1 MPATPQ
7 LVARVE
13 DGIELST
20 LVWRLAS
27 PMRCVSTA
35 AVGGGFIACS
45 WVVNAQV
52 PKGYHRDDLEVHGSE
67 IAAGLDL
74 SGSGVVMLTA
84 VNVRSHHNASF
95 EGVNVTATVGVS
107 DPTWAADPSTDS
119 TRIRDAATRASTP
132 GTVNV
137 VVSLPE
143 PVLPAGLINLVTTV
157 TEAKC
162 QAFADF
168 SVAGTGTP
176 SDAIT
181 VLCPIDSDGAAH
193 PYGGP
198 RSLWG
203 ARVACAAYDAIIAG
217 LLDERDRKLRSC

>member
-1 MPATPQ
+1 MPVKPQ

-20 LVWRLAS
+20 LVWRLLS

-35 AVGGGFIACS
+35 AVGGGLVDCS

-52 PKGYHRDDLEVHGSE
+52 PNGYRRDDLDAHGAE
-67 IAAGLDL
+67 IAAGLEL
-74 SGSGVVMLTA
+74 RGTGVVMLTA
-84 VNVRSHHNASF
+84 VKVRSHHNASF
-95 EGVNVTATVGVS
+95 EGADVTATVGVS
-107 DPTWAADPSTDS
+107 DPTWAADPSTGS
-119 TRIRDAATRASTP
+119 KRIRDAASSRAARP

-143 PVLPAGLINLVTTV
+143 PVALAGLVNLVATV

-168 SVAGTGTP
+168 SLAGTGTP
-176 SDAIT
+176 SDAVT
-181 VLCPIDSDGAAH
+181 VLCPTEGDAH

-203 ARVACAAYDAIIAG
+203 ARVACAAYDAIVAG
-217 LLDERDRKLRSC
+217 LRDERDRSLPPC

>member
-1 MPATPQ
+1 MVAAPQ
-7 LVARVE
+7 LVAREE
-13 DGIELST
+13 DGLELST

-27 PMRCVSTA
+27 PSRCVSTA
-35 AVGGGFIACS
+35 AIGGGLVDCS
-45 WVVNAQV
+45 WVINAQV
-52 PKGYHRDDLEVHGSE
+52 PKGYHRDDLDAHGAE
-67 IAAGLDL
+67 IAAKLGL
-74 SGSGVVMLTA
+74 SGRGVVMLTA
-84 VNVRSHHNASF
+84 VNVRSHHNATF
-95 EGVNVTATVGVS
+95 EGADVTATVGVS
-107 DPTWAADPSTDS
+107 DPTWAADPSGDS
-119 TRIRDAATRASTP
+119 TRMRVAGP

-143 PVLPAGLINLVTTV
+143 PVVPAGLINLVATV

-176 SDAIT
+176 SDAVT
-181 VLCPIDSDGAAH
+181 VLCPIDGAAH

-203 ARVACAAYDAIIAG
+203 SRVACAAYDAIIAG
-217 LLDERDRKLRSC
+217 LRDERDRKLSPC

>member
-13 DGIELST
+13 SGLELST

-27 PMRCVSTA
+27 PMRCVSSA
-35 AVGGGFIACS
+35 AVGGGFVDCS

-52 PKGYHRDDLEVHGSE
+52 AKGYHRDDLDVHGSE
-67 IAAGLDL
+67 IAAGLRL
-74 SGSGVVMLTA
+74 TGTGIVMLTA
-84 VNVRSHHNASF
+84 VNVRSHHIAGF
-95 EGVNVTATVGVS
+95 EGVHATATVGVS

-119 TRIRDAATRASTP
+119 KRIRDAAMSPPATP

-143 PVLPAGLINLVTTV
+143 PVAPAGMINLVATV

-168 SVAGTGTP
+168 ALAGTGTP
-176 SDAIT
+176 SDAVTI
-181 VLCPIDSDGAAH
+181 LCPIEGDPH

-217 LLDERDRKLRSC
+217 LRDERDRQLRPC

>member
-1 MPATPQ
+1 MSAAPE
-7 LVARVE
+7 LVAREE

-20 LVWRLAS
+20 LVWRYAS

-35 AVGGGFIACS
+35 AVGGGLVDCS

-52 PKGYHRDDLEVHGSE
+52 PKGYHRDDLDAHGTE

-74 SGSGVVMLTA
+74 DGIGVVMLTA

-95 EGVNVTATVGVS
+95 EGANVTATVGVN
-107 DPTWAADPSTDS
+107 DPTWAADPSADS
-119 TRIRDAATRASTP
+119 RRIRDAATSPVATP

-143 PVLPAGLINLVTTV
+143 PVVPAGLINLVATV

-168 SVAGTGTP
+168 AVAGTGTP
-176 SDAIT
+176 SDAVT
-181 VLCPIDSDGAAH
+181 VICPVDGDPH

-217 LLDERDRKLRSC
+217 LRDERERKLSPC